1 MKSGL
6 QLEPAA
12 LGFTADGTPFSERYG
27 DVYHSAAGGPAQARH
42 VFIAGNGLPG
52 RWQGR
57 TKFVILETGFG
68 LGVNFLATW
77 QAWRQDVQGCATL
90 HFVSLEKHPLTAA
103 DLARQHATLPEFAE
117 LSSVLLARWPVLT
130 PGAHRIEL
138 ENGRLLL
145 TLVLGDAVEW
155 LPELDVQADAFYLDG
170 FSPARNPELWS
181 AEFCRLLARRAAT
194 GATLATWSVA
204 GSVRRALQGVGFAL
218 ARQTGFSGKRQML
231 TGHFC
236 PTNGVRQEGGLI
248 VL

>member
-1 MKSGL
+1 MTLAFAWKPRCMMIILVISVARSTFDISRQPDL
-6 QLEPAA
+6 REP
-12 LGFTADGTPFSERYG
+12 DPFSFAKSY
-27 DVYHSAAGGPAQARH
+27 
-42 VFIAGNGLPG
+42 F
-52 RWQGR
+52 
-57 TKFVILETGFG
+57 
-68 LGVNFLATW
+68 
-77 QAWRQDVQGCATL
+77 
-90 HFVSLEKHPLTAA
+90 
-103 DLARQHATLPEFAE
+103 TLPEFAE
-117 LSSVLLARWPVLT
+117 LSSVLLACWPVLT

-218 ARQTGFSGKRQML
+218 ARQAGFSGKRQML

-236 PTNGVRQEGGLI
+236 PTSGVRAI
-248 VL
+248 T